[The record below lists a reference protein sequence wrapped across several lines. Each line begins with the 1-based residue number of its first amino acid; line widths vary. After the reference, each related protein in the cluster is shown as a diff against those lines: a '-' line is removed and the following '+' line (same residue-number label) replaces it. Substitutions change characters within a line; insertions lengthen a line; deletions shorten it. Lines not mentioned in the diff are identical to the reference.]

1 MSKGNV
7 LLGMSRGKL
16 GDLVLTRGA
25 GEQIARARNRHPKNP
40 QTTKQMAQRAALA
53 TLVEFFVRGRKNLF
67 KFAFE
72 SKKPGESDYN
82 AFVRANMGIVPVQSS
97 KTLKENGPVFGEFIL
112 SQGSL
117 TQPSFE
123 YGIEYPDLTILFNE
137 VATSADKLTIGE
149 FSKAFAET
157 NGLLDGDIITIVAV
171 LNGEANPANEYE
183 QAVEYKALTKD
194 ITPSKWIIKQFTL
207 EFASKKLVSTLG
219 IFDTSDTSEGVS
231 GFNVLH
237 SLIPADADDPTIV
250 SAAAVIASRVTPSG
264 VKVSTST
271 MKLSNGASAAA
282 AVGRTDAWK
291 EWVAKNWVEA
301 SSLDVAPEDIL
312 KGSLSVN

>member
-97 KTLKENGPVFGEFIL
+97 KTLKENGPVFGEFVI

-117 TQPSFE
+117 TAPEIIFSVDCDN
-123 YGIEYPDLTILFNE
+123 GGLGVSPLPGGADDLTIGQLSQ
-137 VATSADKLTIGE
+137 AI
-149 FSKAFAET
+149 AEK
-157 NGLLDGDIITIVAV
+157 NGLQNGDIITLVFISAFGSS
-171 LNGEANPANEYE
+171 LNTNIDEA
-183 QAVEYKALTKD
+183 
-194 ITPSKWIIKQFTL
+194 ITDKTLASLGYPQSWVIRQFTL
-207 EFASKKLVSTLG
+207 DFNSTALARTLPFFDNGSFAAGEDIV
-219 IFDTSDTSEGVS
+219 E
-231 GFNVLH
+231 FNVLNVGH
-237 SLIPADADDPTIV
+237 VSYSLNYPCMV
-250 SAAAVIASRVTPSG
+250 AAIASRVTPSG
-264 VKVSTST
+264 VKVSTSSL
-271 MKLSNGASAAA
+271 KLSKNTELA
-282 AVGRTDAWK
+282 AVVGRSDEWK

>member
-97 KTLKENGPVFGEFIL
+97 KTLKSNNTVFGEFIM

-117 TQPSFE
+117 TEPSFLFDE
-123 YGIEYPDLTILFNE
+123 THSSGALVCTPLPAAGSDLTIGQLSQ
-137 VATSADKLTIGE
+137 AIADV
-149 FSKAFAET
+149 
-157 NGLLDGDIITIVAV
+157 NGLQDGDIITIVAITGDDDV
-171 LNGEANPANEYE
+171 LVQTLKNAIEA
-183 QAVEYKALTKD
+183 KALQNEFAAQ
-194 ITPSKWIIKQFTL
+194 KWIIKQF
-207 EFASKKLVSTLG
+207 KLDFSSSAKATTLG
-219 IFDTSDTSEGVS
+219 FLNVQNTEQGDEYVNLAQGAFPSLAYDDEWSVS
-231 GFNVLH
+231 LG
-237 SLIPADADDPTIV
+237 
-250 SAAAVIASRVTPSG
+250 VIASRVTPSG

-271 MKLSNGASAAA
+271 LVLGDSARKSAEI
-282 AVGRTDAWK
+282 GRSDEWK

>member
-97 KTLKENGPVFGEFIL
+97 KTLKENGPVFGEFIM

-117 TQPSFE
+117 TEPAFDFNVDYTDGALLCE
-123 YGIEYPDLTILFNE
+123 ALPTDGDL
-137 VATSADKLTIGE
+137 LTIGQL
-149 FSKAFAET
+149 SQAIANY
-157 NGLLDGDIITIVAV
+157 NGLQDGDIITIVCVNSKLAIPV
-171 LNGEANPANEYE
+171 SSLESAIEAKSLCKEMVSTNWS
-183 QAVEYKALTKD
+183 
-194 ITPSKWIIKQFTL
+194 IRQFTL
-207 EFASKKLVSTLG
+207 DFASSALASTLAM
-219 IFDTSDTSEGVS
+219 FATAEAEASDDHMRLTNALNAFGYDETNSIS
-231 GFNVLH
+231 Q
-237 SLIPADADDPTIV
+237 I
-250 SAAAVIASRVTPSG
+250 AVIASRNTAAG

-271 MKLSNGASAAA
+271 IKLSEGAATAAT
-282 AVGRTDAWK
+282 VGRSDEWK

>member
-97 KTLKENGPVFGEFIL
+97 KTLKENGAVFGEFIM

-117 TQPSFE
+117 TAPEFVFDESYASGALAAIALAAAGE
-123 YGIEYPDLTILFNE
+123 T
-137 VATSADKLTIGE
+137 LTIGQLSTAIME
-149 FSKAFAET
+149 R
-157 NGLLDGDIITIVAV
+157 NGLQDGDIITIVAIV
-171 LNGEANPANEYE
+171 SNNDNPIDDLEGAIEA
-183 QAVEYKALTKD
+183 KALTLSAEN
-194 ITPSKWIIKQFTL
+194 PKWLIRQFTL
-207 EFASKKLVSTLG
+207 DSTSTALASTLDFLDIASVTKG
-219 IFDTSDTSEGVS
+219 AGAVPFAVPFSDLDYTDS
-231 GFNVLH
+231 GFTQML
-237 SLIPADADDPTIV
+237 
-250 SAAAVIASRVTPSG
+250 AVIASRVTPSG

-271 MKLSNGASAAA
+271 MKLGESTAVAAA
-282 AVGRTDAWK
+282 LGRSDEWK

>member
-97 KTLKENGPVFGEFIL
+97 KTLKENGAVFGEFIM

-117 TQPSFE
+117 TEPAFE
-123 YGIEYPDLTILFNE
+123 FSDGASNGAI
-137 VATSADKLTIGE
+137 ATTALPATGDELTIGQLSLGIIE
-149 FSKAFAET
+149 R
-157 NGLLDGDIITIVAV
+157 NGLQNGDIITIVFITTSDDGPVHDIAD
-171 LNGEANPANEYE
+171 AIDF
-183 QAVEYKALTKD
+183 KALTARME
-194 ITPSKWIIKQFTL
+194 SQMWIIRQFTL
-207 EFASKKLVSTLG
+207 DSKSTALASTLG
-219 IFDTSDTSEGVS
+219 IFNLVDLEGDATAVPLN
-231 GFNVLH
+231 GNVFNAAYGDDAYCQ
-237 SLIPADADDPTIV
+237 SL
-250 SAAAVIASRVTPSG
+250 AVIASRVSASG

-271 MKLSNGASAAA
+271 MKLSQGTAAA
-282 AVGRTDAWK
+282 AAIGRSDEWK